1 MWGCSL
7 ELGVW
12 AFVQFADRYGLGL
25 AIQSVGSSERRND
38 SNPKLQP
45 AASKLAVFKERDEF

>member
-1 MWGCSL
+1 M